1 MKIKYTFS
9 NGDTNHVEVTE
20 ELGEQLLNLDRL
32 ERNNNQ
38 TETRRHSSLEAFNLD
53 DSLLPSSIDIPTD
66 LLKKIDLNNLHKA
79 IHMLL
84 PDQQMLIRRIFF
96 EDTNLVDIARE
107 ESVSKS
113 AISHRLDRALK
124 KLKKYL

>member
-79 IHMLL
+79 IDMLL